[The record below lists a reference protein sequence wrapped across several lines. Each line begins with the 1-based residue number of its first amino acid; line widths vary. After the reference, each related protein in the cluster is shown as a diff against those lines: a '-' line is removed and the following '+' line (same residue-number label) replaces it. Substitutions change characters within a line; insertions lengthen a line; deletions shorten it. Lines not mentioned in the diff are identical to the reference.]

1 MYLFNIV
8 IYSLKASYMQTIYL
22 NYLYPLLFSLNSISA
37 PNLHFVFHLPVLFTV
52 LLLWRNTM
60 TKATLMKER
69 IYLGVGLHFQ
79 RFIPLSSWQGI
90 WRHKQQWSSS
100 WVLLSATDW
109 EWELLEVTGL
119 LYFVLPFITPVLSLI
134 TRYKRRRIEGERDRN
149 LWI

>member
-8 IYSLKASYMQTIYL
+8 IYSLKDSYMQTIYL

-69 IYLGVGLHFQ
+69 IYLGVGLH
-79 RFIPLSSWQGI
+79 
-90 WRHKQQWSSS
+90 KQQWSSS